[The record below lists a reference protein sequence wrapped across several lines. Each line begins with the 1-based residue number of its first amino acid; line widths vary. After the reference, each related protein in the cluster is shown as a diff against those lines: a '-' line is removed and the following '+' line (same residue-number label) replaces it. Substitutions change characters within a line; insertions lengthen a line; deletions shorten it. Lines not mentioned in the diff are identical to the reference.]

1 MNDNQYITKKE
12 FYTAAALILFL
23 IESVIIAIRVEGG
36 FRLYLFFVTIAMQL
50 YYCYKVAKIRVHSKQ
65 QE

>member
-23 IESVIIAIRVEGG
+23 ILSVIIAIGVEGG
-36 FRLYLFFVTIAMQL
+36 FRLYLFFVTMAMQM
-50 YYCYKVAKIRVHSKQ
+50 YYCYKVAKIRINNKLK
-65 QE
+65 E